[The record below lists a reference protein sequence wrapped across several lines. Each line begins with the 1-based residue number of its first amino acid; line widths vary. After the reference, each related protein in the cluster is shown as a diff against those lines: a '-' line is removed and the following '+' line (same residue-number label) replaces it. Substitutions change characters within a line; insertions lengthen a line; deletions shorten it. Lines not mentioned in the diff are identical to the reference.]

1 MVVTLQKLLTTS
13 EILRLAEIFVRNGVD
28 KVRLTGGE
36 PLVRADV
43 VDIVG
48 GIKELEGIK
57 YAPSISLKK
66 SSLGLGLF

>member
-1 MVVTLQKLLTTS
+1 M
-13 EILRLAEIFVRNGVD
+13 RNGVD

-48 GIKELEGIK
+48 GIKELEGVK
-57 YAPSISLKK
+57 YAQSISLKK
-66 SSLGLGLF
+66 SSLGLF

>member
-1 MVVTLQKLLTTS
+1 MILKKPSYDHGIVTLQKLLTTS

-48 GIKELEGIK
+48 GIKDLEGIK
-57 YAPSISLKK
+57 
-66 SSLGLGLF
+66 

>member
-1 MVVTLQKLLTTS
+1 M
-13 EILRLAEIFVRNGVD
+13 RNGVD

-48 GIKELEGIK
+48 GIKDLEGIK
-57 YAPSISLKK
+57 YAPSISLTK
-66 SSLGLGLF
+66 SSLGLF

>member
-48 GIKELEGIK
+48 GIKELEGVK
-57 YAPSISLKK
+57 YAQSISLKK
-66 SSLGLGLF
+66 SSLGLF